1 MDRSIRPAASRG
13 GPADGGRTGSGRL
26 AASGS
31 GTPPLRA
38 GVLVATA
45 CALFGRLGLLL
56 AATASPI
63 AEVRPGAGI
72 ALACVLFA
80 GPRVAPW
87 ILLGTAL
94 AHLGVGSVPL
104 GAAVGAAVAIGVA
117 ESVQA
122 LAAAALVRRFAS
134 FPTSFGEAAGVVRFM
149 LLGGPLAAV
158 SGAAIAT
165 SALLL
170 LGRIGSADFA
180 ATFGSWWMGSA
191 AGAVVFAPLAI
202 LWLSS
207 PLRAGL
213 RRKLSVTAPLATIL
227 AFALVLF
234 AQVGAREGER
244 VASDFQRRVDELA
257 NGLERSLDGSLD
269 VLDSLGSFYDAARSV
284 DRREFSAF
292 ARFALAHGAG
302 VRSLA
307 WCPRVRLAERA
318 GCVRAGRLEID
329 PSFGLLE
336 RNETGALVPAAERPE
351 YFPTFYAEGMARSS
365 RPRGI
370 DAASDPMRRAA
381 LERARDGGQPA
392 ATAPLALE
400 DEDSHGTGVA
410 VYRPVYGHGEPH
422 GTPAERRKCLVGYVC
437 AEIEIPKVVE
447 RAVEG
452 ADREG
457 LRVELADVSE
467 PGRPILLAA
476 HPVADSSS
484 ADDSPARA
492 HRVTHRFAG
501 REWQILFE
509 SDDSALLPHRSR
521 QSWLVLAGGLLF
533 TALLEAFLLVGTGR
547 SDAIEALVARR
558 TSELEQANDHLR
570 HEVAERA
577 RAEAEHQSSEIRL
590 AAAQALAHL
599 GSWELDL
606 EGRRVLW
613 SDELHRIL
621 GLKPRSEPFTF
632 EECLEKI
639 HPEDRARVTA
649 GLEASIRE
657 RRTFSTHLR
666 IVRPDAV
673 RTLHVRGEVV
683 CDAAGRPFRVHGTGQ
698 DVTEL
703 KHAERELARRT
714 QELERSNA
722 ELERF
727 AYVAS
732 HDLQE
737 PLRAVASHVQILE
750 QDYRGRLDPEADEC
764 ISCAVEGVQRMHA
777 LINDYL
783 AYSRVRSATEALEP
797 TPTGPALERALKN
810 LERAIAESGAVV
822 THDTMPTV
830 HADPVQVLQLFQNL
844 VGNAIKFRKEE
855 SPRVH
860 VAAARAEAM
869 WLFSVSD
876 NGIGIDPEHTRKIF
890 TIFQRLH
897 TQDRYP
903 GTGIGL
909 AICKKI
915 VDRHGGRIWVES
927 MPGMGSTFRFTLPC
941 SPEPALPSKPSAAV
955 RPATADLTTTAD
967 LGGEA

>member
-1 MDRSIRPAASRG
+1 
-13 GPADGGRTGSGRL
+13 
-26 AASGS
+26 
-31 GTPPLRA
+31 
-38 GVLVATA
+38 
-45 CALFGRLGLLL
+45 
-56 AATASPI
+56 
-63 AEVRPGAGI
+63 
-72 ALACVLFA
+72 
-80 GPRVAPW
+80 
-87 ILLGTAL
+87 
-94 AHLGVGSVPL
+94 
-104 GAAVGAAVAIGVA
+104 
-117 ESVQA
+117 
-122 LAAAALVRRFAS
+122 
-134 FPTSFGEAAGVVRFM
+134 M
-149 LLGGPLAAV
+149 LLGGPLAALP
-158 SGAAIAT
+158 GAAIAT
-165 SALLL
+165 AALRVF
-170 LGRIGSADFA
+170 GRIAPADAA

-191 AGAVVFAPLAI
+191 AGAAVFAPLAI
-202 LWLSS
+202 LWISG
-207 PLRAGL
+207 PLRSGL

-234 AQVGAREGER
+234 AQVGARERER
-244 VASDFQRRVDELA
+244 VSAEFDRRVDELA
-257 NGLERSLDGSLD
+257 NGLQRGFDGSLD
-269 VLDSLGSFYDAARSV
+269 VLDSLGSFYDASRSV
-284 DRREFSAF
+284 DRREFGAF

-307 WCPRVRLAERA
+307 WCPRVRQTERA

-336 RNETGALVPAAERPE
+336 RNAAGALVPAGERPE
-351 YFPTFYAEGMARSS
+351 YFPAFYVETAGSSKSAR
-365 RPRGI
+365 GL
-370 DAASDPMRRAA
+370 DAASEPLRRAA
-381 LERARDGGQPA
+381 LERARDEGAPA

-400 DEDSHGTGVA
+400 DGSASRAGTV

-422 GTPAERRKCLVGYVC
+422 GTPAERKKCLVGYVC
-437 AEIEIPKVVE
+437 AEIEIPEVVE
-447 RAVEG
+447 RALEG
-452 ADREG
+452 ADLEG
-457 LRVELADVSE
+457 LRVALADTSD
-467 PGRPILLAA
+467 PSRPILLAA
-476 HPVADSSS
+476 HPAATVS
-484 ADDSPARA
+484 ASDFAGAERA
-492 HRVTHRFAG
+492 HQVGRRFAG
-501 REWQILFE
+501 RDWRLLFE
-509 SDDSALLPHRSR
+509 SDASALLPRRSP

-558 TSELEQANDHLR
+558 TAELEQANDHLR
-570 HEVAERA
+570 HEVAERG

-621 GLKPRSEPFTF
+621 GLKPRSEPFSF
-632 EECLEKI
+632 EECMEKI
-639 HPEDRARVTA
+639 HPEDRARVSA

-657 RRTFSTHLR
+657 RKTFATHLR

-750 QDYRGRLDPEADEC
+750 QDYKGRLDSEADES
-764 ISCAVEGVQRMHA
+764 IHCAVEGVQRMHA

-797 TPTGPALERALKN
+797 TPTGPALERALAN
-810 LERAIAESGAVV
+810 LGHAIAESGAVV
-822 THDTMPTV
+822 THDAMPTV
-830 HADPVQVLQLFQNL
+830 HADPVQVVQLLQNL
-844 VGNAIKFRKEE
+844 VGNAVKFRGAEA
-855 SPRVH
+855 PRVH

-927 MPGMGSTFRFTLPC
+927 MPGMGSTFRFTLPS
-941 SPEPALPSKPSAAV
+941 SPEPALPSRAPRHEESPSA
-955 RPATADLTTTAD
+955 PALR
-967 LGGEA
+967 GGDA

>member
-1 MDRSIRPAASRG
+1 MHPKSTRPAPSRASS
-13 GPADGGRTGSGRL
+13 PRT
-26 AASGS
+26 AAPSS
-31 GTPPLRA
+31 ARSASLRA
-38 GVLVATA
+38 GLLAAAA
-45 CALFGRLGLLL
+45 CALFGKLGLLL
-56 AATASPI
+56 ASTASPI

-87 ILLGTAL
+87 ILLGTSL
-94 AHLGVGSVPL
+94 AHFGAGSLPFGASL
-104 GAAVGAAVAIGVA
+104 GAAVSIGVA
-117 ESVQA
+117 EAVQA

-134 FPTSFGEAAGVVRFM
+134 FPTSFGDASGVVRFM
-149 LLGGPLAAV
+149 LLGGAVAALP
-158 SGAAIAT
+158 GAAIAT
-165 SALLL
+165 AALRL
-170 LGRIGSADFA
+170 LGRVSTADLA
-180 ATFGSWWMGSA
+180 PTFGSWWMGSA
-191 AGAVVFAPLAI
+191 AGAAVFAPLAI
-202 LWLSS
+202 LWLSG

-213 RRKLSVTAPLATIL
+213 RRKLSVTAPLAAIL

-234 AQVGAREGER
+234 AQVGARERER
-244 VASDFQRRVDELA
+244 VSADFERKVDELSS
-257 NGLERSLDGSLD
+257 GLERSFDGSLD

-292 ARFALAHGAG
+292 ARFALAHGGG

-307 WCPRVRLAERA
+307 WCPRVRQAERA

-336 RNETGALVPAAERPE
+336 KNAAGALVPAAERPE
-351 YFPTFYAEGMARSS
+351 YFPTFYAETVGDAK
-365 RPRGI
+365 RPRGV
-370 DAASDPMRRAA
+370 DAAADPERRAA
-381 LERARDGGQPA
+381 LERARDEGAPA
-392 ATAPLALE
+392 ATAPLAL
-400 DEDSHGTGVA
+400 DDGSSSRSGIA

-422 GTPAERRKCLVGYVC
+422 GNAAERRKCLVGYVC
-437 AEIEIPKVVE
+437 AEVEIPEVVE
-447 RAVEG
+447 RAIEG
-452 ADREG
+452 ADLEG
-457 LRVELADVSE
+457 LRVALADVSQ
-467 PGRPILLAA
+467 PSSPILLAA
-476 HPVADSSS
+476 RPTSKV
-484 ADDSPARA
+484 PATAGAAERA
-492 HRVTHRFAG
+492 HRVGHRFAG
-501 REWQILFE
+501 RDWQLVFE
-509 SDDSALLPHRSR
+509 SDASALLPPRSR

-558 TSELEQANDHLR
+558 TGELEQANDHLR

-621 GLKPRSEPFTF
+621 GLKPRNEPFSF
-632 EECLEKI
+632 EECLERI

-649 GLEASIRE
+649 GLEASIRD
-657 RRTFSTHLR
+657 RKTFATHLR
-666 IVRPDAV
+666 IVRTDAV

-750 QDYRGRLDPEADEC
+750 QDYKGRLDADADEC

-783 AYSRVRSATEALEP
+783 AYSRVRSATEELAP

-822 THDTMPTV
+822 THDAMPTV
-830 HADPVQVLQLFQNL
+830 HADPVQVVQLFQNL
-844 VGNAIKFRKEE
+844 VGNAVKFRGAEA
-855 SPRVH
+855 PRVH
-860 VAAARAEAM
+860 VSAARAEAM
-869 WLFSVSD
+869 CLFSVSD

-927 MPGMGSTFRFTLPC
+927 MPGMGSTFRFTLPFA
-941 SPEPALPSKPSAAV
+941 PEPALPSRSQIPGGGEHASAASLH
-955 RPATADLTTTAD
+955 R
-967 LGGEA
+967 GGAA